1 MFEKIGQAAER
12 VAAKVS
18 RRDVLGQFGKSAL
31 AVASLLAGLFAFPT
45 SAEAAPARYRCCYYT
60 RGQACISVYEFN
72 CPPTTACGS
81 LVRSVLSV
89 SCRECIPSGC

>member
-12 VAAKVS
+12 MAAEVS
-18 RRDVLGQFGKSAL
+18 RRDVLGQFGKGAL

-60 RGQACISVYEFN
+60 RGQFCWPVSFGS
-72 CPPTTACGS
+72 CPQTTAYGTF
-81 LVRSVLSV
+81 VRAFLSV
-89 SCRECIPSGC
+89 SCRECVPSH